1 MRPWVTT
8 LSGMQ
13 VIPEDFFDPY
23 ADRTTERSEI
33 LQNPQTFLKF
43 GKEHCSRSKGAS
55 RTGNHCASWTFL
67 ETVIQK
73 EKLHADVL
81 PRFKRWNHT
90 QIRDAIRLCK
100 MTERWA
106 QFFRRSV

>member
-73 EKLHADVL
+73 EKLHADL
-81 PRFKRWNHT
+81 GGTRLERPMCC
-90 QIRDAIRLCK
+90 RDSKDGITRKSGTPYDCAK
-100 MTERWA
+100 
-106 QFFRRSV
+106 